1 MSDKGLS
8 EKYLEELRS
17 ACTTGEFTDTAV
29 IVELLDEVD
38 ALDDALHASEDEV
51 ERLRATVRRLR
62 ARVEPRAV
70 SGSVRK
76 LPSGRWQAR
85 WRDTDGMQY
94 ARSFDLKADARCF
107 LAEAEAAARRSG
119 GVL

>member
-8 EKYLEELRS
+8 ETYLEELRASYAGTES
-17 ACTTGEFTDTAV
+17 AEARI

-51 ERLRATVRRLR
+51 ERLRG
-62 ARVEPRAV
+62 RVEPRAV
-70 SGSVRK
+70 SGSVRR

-85 WRDTDGMQY
+85 WRDTDGKQY
-94 ARSFDLKADARCF
+94 SRSFDLKADARYC
-107 LAEAEAAARRSG
+107 LADAKSRGRG
-119 GVL
+119 GAW